1 MLGGLNYWPTSRWK
15 LSMENEKN
23 EPASTMADKVADMS
37 IKLYAAT
44 PSDHTASTAMDVT
57 GDGWTSLGYTTGG
70 YQASVDVKGGTL
82 RWGDPEP
89 GLNDI
94 VTYSMTYDM
103 SDIDPKALATIFN
116 QGGLVT
122 PPKPAPRPAA
132 GPNSGRGSADL
143 APGRLR
149 GFREWVVRPA
159 RGPRPMGL
167 KSITARTEWP
177 PTPEFNARC
186 EAGTMGWGGVVPKH
200 DADEVP
206 HASCTCGIHAKHLPL
221 TYMAT
226 GNIGGV
232 IEAWGPTEIGTE
244 AFRARNARL
253 LALCG
258 PPARGR
264 TPDEY
269 KTWAD
274 MPAWTLRNDDDR
286 GRTFGSLGDLLKELG
301 EIYRVPTFLRAE
313 EMVEQYPPIDI
324 AELLGEPEPE
334 PTPSYMDMLA
344 VTVKA
349 GDVNVMCSCMDVMSQ
364 RVRRGETVCVTCV
377 KCHDMFTLTG
387 V

>member
-1 MLGGLNYWPTSRWK
+1 
-15 LSMENEKN
+15 MENEKN
-23 EPASTMADKVADMS
+23 EPASTMADKVAEMAVT
-37 IKLYAAT
+37 LYAAT
-44 PSDHTASTAMDVT
+44 PSDHAADMAVDVT
-57 GDGWTSLGYTTGG
+57 GDGWTNLGYTTGG
-70 YQASVDVKGGTL
+70 LQTGIDVSGTL
-82 RWGDPEP
+82 HWA
-89 GLNDI
+89 GLDDV
-94 VTYSMTYDM
+94 VTYNVTYDTSSIM
-103 SDIDPKALATIFN
+103 SSTLLRAFH
-116 QGGLVT
+116 QGGLVN
-122 PPKPAPRPAA
+122 PPKLPAKPKP

-149 GFREWVVRPA
+149 GFREWLVLPA
-159 RGPRPMGL
+159 QGPRPMRL
-167 KSITARTEWP
+167 KSITARTQWP

-186 EAGTMGWGGVVPKH
+186 EAATMGWGGVTPKH

-206 HASCTCGIHAKHLPL
+206 YATCTCGIHAKHKPL

-226 GNIGGV
+226 GNIGGA

-274 MPAWTLRNDDDR
+274 RPEWTLRNDDDR
-286 GRTFGSLGDLLKELG
+286 RRTFGSLGDLLKELG

-334 PTPSYMDMLA
+334 PAPSYVDTLTFS
-344 VTVKA
+344 VTQ
-349 GDVNVMCSCMDVMSQ
+349 GDVNVMCSCMQVMSHY
-364 RVRRGETVCVTCV
+364 VRRGQTVMVSCP
-377 KCHDMFTLTG
+377 KCRDVFTLTG